1 MYVLKLLITCTGIPQ
16 MLQHL
21 LNCQLIKIKLP
32 VHLITTSITTIPAT
46 IATAIDPITIIFDV
60 IAATDEEIENV

>member
-32 VHLITTSITTIPAT
+32 VHLITTSITTIT
-46 IATAIDPITIIFDV
+46 IDAIAIDV

>member
-1 MYVLKLLITCTGIPQ
+1 

-46 IATAIDPITIIFDV
+46 IATTIDPVTIIFDV